1 MGIESPSS
9 SSSSN
14 SSERNM
20 DSDDTQVFLNVY
32 DLTPVNHYSIWFGV
46 GIFHSGIQVFYGVYW
61 SVEFE
66 FWVSRVSDSTLRARA
81 TTLLDSPES

>member
-1 MGIESPSS
+1 MGIESPSSSSS

-32 DLTPVNHYSIWFGV
+32 DLTPVNHYSIWLGV
-46 GIFHSGIQVFYGVYW
+46 GIFHSGIQVGFPTRHR
-61 SVEFE
+61 EP
-66 FWVSRVSDSTLRARA
+66 TNPRA
-81 TTLLDSPES
+81 TTLLDGPEST